1 MPFVRIQLM
10 EGRTPEQKEEIA
22 NEIIEKMVELNFA
35 KREGIRVIY
44 EDMKAENFYKGQKKD

>member
-44 EDMKAENFYKGQKKD
+44 EDMKPENFYKGQKKD

>member
-22 NEIIEKMVELNFA
+22 NFIIDKMVEVDFA

-44 EDMKAENFYKGQKKD
+44 EDMKPENFHKGQKKD